1 MEQCHTMSL
10 QCLDVNPLISSNACH
25 AGPLDMPIWPPPVP
39 LCCFRASVIL
49 SKKEHHLIISK
60 GFKRLQQGRRS
71 QLTDWFAAKLRWCK
85 SNTGHKIDP
94 ERMLLHSEWATATQ
108 HQQPF
113 DILSQRCRNI
123 WRQRIGCNMVQCIL
137 VWSKVLAK
145 PPQAPDGIHPPVTL
159 RSIPQLQYRH
169 LLYAL
174 EQSGAQVS
182 WQICLHV
189 SADKSR
195 LVIRCEDHAGI
206 WVEGDLVNNLHS

>member
-1 MEQCHTMSL
+1 MSTHSFLPMHVMLDHWTCQFDRPLCH
-10 QCLDVNPLISSNACH
+10 CA
-25 AGPLDMPIWPPPVP
+25 AFVP
-39 LCCFRASVIL
+39 LWYCPRKNTTLL
-49 SKKEHHLIISK
+49 SQKISK

-123 WRQRIGCNMVQCIL
+123 WRQRIGCNMLQCIL
-137 VWSKVLAK
+137 AWSKVLAK

-169 LLYAL
+169 LVYAL

>member
-1 MEQCHTMSL
+1 MSTHSFLPMHVMLDHWTCQFDRPLCH
-10 QCLDVNPLISSNACH
+10 CA
-25 AGPLDMPIWPPPVP
+25 AFVP
-39 LCCFRASVIL
+39 LWYCPRKNTTLL
-49 SKKEHHLIISK
+49 SQKISK

-137 VWSKVLAK
+137 AWSKVLAK

>member
-1 MEQCHTMSL
+1 MSTHSFLPMHVMLDHWTCQFDRPLCH
-10 QCLDVNPLISSNACH
+10 CA
-25 AGPLDMPIWPPPVP
+25 AFVP
-39 LCCFRASVIL
+39 LWYCPRKNTTLL
-49 SKKEHHLIISK
+49 SQKISK

>member
-1 MEQCHTMSL
+1 MSTHSFLPMHVMLDHWTCQFDRPLCH
-10 QCLDVNPLISSNACH
+10 CA
-25 AGPLDMPIWPPPVP
+25 AFVP
-39 LCCFRASVIL
+39 LWYCPRKNTTLL
-49 SKKEHHLIISK
+49 SQKISK

-85 SNTGHKIDP
+85 SNNGHKIDP

-113 DILSQRCRNI
+113 NILSQRCRNI

-137 VWSKVLAK
+137 AWSKVLAK
-145 PPQAPDGIHPPVTL
+145 PPQAPDGKDPPVTL

-169 LLYAL
+169 LLILLYARSMHWSNL
-174 EQSGAQVS
+174 EHRSPDKSACTS
-182 WQICLHV
+182 K

>member
-1 MEQCHTMSL
+1 MSTHSFLPMHVMLDHWTCQFDRPLCH
-10 QCLDVNPLISSNACH
+10 CA
-25 AGPLDMPIWPPPVP
+25 AFVP
-39 LCCFRASVIL
+39 LWYCPRKNTTLL
-49 SKKEHHLIISK
+49 SQKISK

-123 WRQRIGCNMVQCIL
+123 WRQQIGCNMVQCIL
-137 VWSKVLAK
+137 AWSKVLAK

>member
-1 MEQCHTMSL
+1 MSTHSFLPMHVMLDHWTCQFDRPLCH
-10 QCLDVNPLISSNACH
+10 CA
-25 AGPLDMPIWPPPVP
+25 AFVP
-39 LCCFRASVIL
+39 LWYCPRKNTTLL
-49 SKKEHHLIISK
+49 SQKISK

-123 WRQRIGCNMVQCIL
+123 WRQRIGCNMLQCIL
-137 VWSKVLAK
+137 AWSKVLAK

-182 WQICLHV
+182 WQICLHI

>member
-1 MEQCHTMSL
+1 MSTHSFLPMHVMLDHWTCQFDRPLCH
-10 QCLDVNPLISSNACH
+10 CA
-25 AGPLDMPIWPPPVP
+25 AFVP
-39 LCCFRASVIL
+39 LWYCPRKNTTLL
-49 SKKEHHLIISK
+49 SQKISK

-123 WRQRIGCNMVQCIL
+123 WRQRIGCNMLQCIL
-137 VWSKVLAK
+137 AWSKVLAK